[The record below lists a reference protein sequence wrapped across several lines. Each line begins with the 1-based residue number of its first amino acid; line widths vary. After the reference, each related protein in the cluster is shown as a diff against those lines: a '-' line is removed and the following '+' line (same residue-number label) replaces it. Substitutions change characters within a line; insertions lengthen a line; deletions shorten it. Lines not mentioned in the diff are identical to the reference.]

1 MLKKI
6 IVIGLAAVGA
16 LLAQPTPAQQEIESM
31 SAVVQRSPEDA
42 GALSRLAMAYS
53 RRARETADP
62 QFYAQA
68 MDTIAKALEISPDN
82 YEALRAK
89 TWTLLGQH
97 EFAQAAELAE
107 KLNQRAPDDVMIYGF
122 LTDAYVE
129 LGRYDKALEAG
140 QWMLDIR
147 PGTVPGLTRAAYI
160 RELYGFLDGAI
171 ELMQQ
176 AYDRSPYNEKEDL
189 AWIQVHLAHLKRL
202 KGDFD
207 TAEAHIAQ
215 ALTLFPDYHYA
226 LAERGRLRMAQ
237 GRYEEAAAAFEA
249 RYKLAAH
256 PENLFDW
263 AKALKMA
270 GEDAKA
276 DEMFVRFE
284 QAAIRE
290 SDSWDNANRELIAYY
305 VDYANRPLDALKIAA
320 RDFGRRQDVFTRAS
334 YAWALF
340 HADQQDEARSQM
352 KQVLQLGVVDPRIA
366 RYAEVMNVTRP
377 PRELAQAWCYEC

>member
-1 MLKKI
+1 MWKKVI
-6 IVIGLAAVGA
+6 ITGLAAVGA
-16 LLAQPTPAQQEIESM
+16 LLAQATPAQQEIESM
-31 SAVVQRSPEDA
+31 SAVVERNPDDA
-42 GALSRLAMAYS
+42 GAMSRLATAYS
-53 RRARETADP
+53 RRARETGDP
-62 QFYAQA
+62 QYYAKA
-68 MDTIAKALEISPDN
+68 MEIIAAALEISPGN

-97 EFAQAAELAE
+97 EFAQAADLAE
-107 KLNQRAPDDVMIYGF
+107 QLNQRAPDDVLIYGF

-129 LGRYDKALEAG
+129 LGHYDKALDSA

-176 AYDRSPYNEKEDL
+176 AYDRTPYNEKEDL

-207 TAEAHIAQ
+207 SADMHIDQ
-215 ALTLFPDYHYA
+215 AMALFPDYHYA
-226 LAERGRLRMAQ
+226 WAERGRLREAQ
-237 GRYEEAAAAFEA
+237 GRHADAAAAFEA

-256 PENLFDW
+256 PENLFEW
-263 AKALKMA
+263 AEALKMA
-270 GEDAKA
+270 GKDAQA
-276 DEMFVRFE
+276 QEMFTRFE
-284 QAAIRE
+284 KAAVGE

-305 VDYANRPLDALKIAA
+305 VDYSNRPLDALKIAA

-340 HADQQDEARSQM
+340 HTGQEDEARA
-352 KQVLQLGVVDPRIA
+352 QLGEALKIGVVDPRISH
-366 RYAEVMNVTRP
+366 YADVMNVARP
-377 PRELAQAWCYEC
+377 PRELAHAK